1 MRFHI
6 QWFSV
11 TFRDFSRSLSSV
23 TIIINVLLTDRFFLS
38 MLWFYLLFFTLT
50 HKFAPP
56 FYLEILLLCVNLL
69 QICINRT
76 IDICL
81 LEHSVWN
88 YKQVWGSMF
97 LTLCRQSIFT
107 LCVYSKHGTVFPC
120 VKSSR
125 WAHYHIWIKGG
136 SNVHH
141 TGEKTIRTSFSH
153 YTVRVTKHISKSWKK
168 VIFFTFRII

>member
-11 TFRDFSRSLSSV
+11 TFRDFSRSLSCYYYYQCF
-23 TIIINVLLTDRFFLS
+23 TYRPFFLS

-107 LCVYSKHGTVFPC
+107 LCVYSKHGSVFPC

-136 SNVHH
+136 SNVHR
-141 TGEKTIRTSFSH
+141 TEEKKPYELHSATIRLEWQNTLA
-153 YTVRVTKHISKSWKK
+153 RAGKK
-168 VIFFTFRII
+168 WFFFTFRIM